1 MWELRVETTL
11 VAVGLELD
19 KTRVVRQAT
28 AVGRKWRLH
37 MDAIWIPT
45 MPVRRCIGSVLGA
58 VLLLVGACAG
68 VQTDRQLVRER
79 VNGYIAAHP
88 DLDPKVADA
97 IRNLDLAEGMTPD
110 QVTVVRG
117 KPAIVEKSRSTEL
130 WYFSCE
136 YPNVCTSFGG
146 RGRRGGSQEVR
157 KLSRAFFVNG
167 KLKEWQN

>member
-1 MWELRVETTL
+1 
-11 VAVGLELD
+11 
-19 KTRVVRQAT
+19 
-28 AVGRKWRLH
+28 

-68 VQTDRQLVRER
+68 ELKSDRQLVRER

-97 IRNLDLAEGMTPD
+97 IRDLDLAEGMTPD

-136 YPNVCTSFGG
+136 YPNVCGSFGG
-146 RGRRGGSQEVR
+146 IGRGRGSPEEAR
-157 KLSRAFFVNG
+157 LMSRAFFVNG
-167 KLKEWQN
+167 KLDSWQH

>member
-1 MWELRVETTL
+1 MLR
-11 VAVGLELD
+11 
-19 KTRVVRQAT
+19 K
-28 AVGRKWRLH
+28 
-37 MDAIWIPT
+37 DAIWIST
-45 MPVRRCIGSVLGA
+45 TSGRRWTGSVLGA

-68 VQTDRQLVRER
+68 ELKSDRQLVRER
-79 VNGYIAAHP
+79 VDGYIAAHP

-97 IRNLDLAEGMTPD
+97 IRDLDLAEGMTPD

-146 RGRRGGSQEVR
+146 RGRRGRSQEVR